1 LATTKIRNKKITI
14 TNFKTKN
21 TLKYAVFLLILHT
34 KQQTNNRSKT
44 NKTRY
49 KMFKTNQYFDGN
61 VVSIGMDSVD
71 GNATVGV
78 MAAGEYEFGTSSVEV
93 MTVISGELTIQQ
105 PGETEWK
112 NYRKFESFVVAKDV
126 KFKVKCTQDTPYLC
140 LYK

>member
-1 LATTKIRNKKITI
+1 
-14 TNFKTKN
+14 
-21 TLKYAVFLLILHT
+21 
-34 KQQTNNRSKT
+34 
-44 NKTRY
+44 
-49 KMFKTNQYFDGN
+49 MFKTNQYFDGN